1 MRSKLDGRSVVSN
14 LDTSSDS
21 GRGIF
26 FCCGSGSLDSYDPS
40 AALVSAFINITM
52 IKYAEKLV
60 KICMNKERFVTFG
73 AADSIYN
80 FLPEDFFRQMS
91 LKTKLNNLVD
101 FLSPR

>member
-1 MRSKLDGRSVVSN
+1 
-14 LDTSSDS
+14 
-21 GRGIF
+21 
-26 FCCGSGSLDSYDPS
+26 
-40 AALVSAFINITM
+40 M

-101 FLSPR
+101 FFITEIKKVVCRAESIKK